1 MLPEGEGAELLVS
14 SMVTLR
20 TVQNVNSTY
29 DILQAIGLGLAFG
42 LRPLAAPFLVALLA
56 LGGAGID
63 LNGTPFHFIDQA
75 PGLIVFA
82 VIAVVG
88 LALDLRSSF
97 GKGNPIDPRIT
108 LILALALGALFGAA
122 SESDHSGTWWPGAI
136 VGLLSAALGWAATNP
151 LVTGARAR
159 VKGEREASLILPLAV
174 ELIAILTALASVLV
188 PPLAIVALIAT
199 LVLLVRGRRS
209 RSGRYAGLRS
219 LSK

>member
-1 MLPEGEGAELLVS
+1 MVLPEGEGAEPLVS

-108 LILALALGALFGAA
+108 LVLALALGALFGAA

-136 VGLLSAALGWAATNP
+136 VGLLSAALGWASP
-151 LVTGARAR
+151 H
-159 VKGEREASLILPLAV
+159 SLL
-174 ELIAILTALASVLV
+174 
-188 PPLAIVALIAT
+188 
-199 LVLLVRGRRS
+199 
-209 RSGRYAGLRS
+209 
-219 LSK
+219 